1 MAETTGG
8 IMSQRVAKVE
18 SLIQQTVATAILEL
32 LGPDS
37 ARVTVTRVD
46 ASPDLRNAT
55 VWVGLLGTEDQQTKL
70 FEQLIHNHGDFQA
83 ALGRRMQTK
92 FVPHLYFRRDSGGA
106 YAAEID
112 RLLKGL

>member
-1 MAETTGG
+1 
-8 IMSQRVAKVE
+8 MSTQRVAKVE
-18 SLIQQTVATAILEL
+18 SLIQQTVATAILEQ

-46 ASPDLRNAT
+46 AAPDLHNAT
-55 VWVGLLGTEDQQTKL
+55 VWVGLLGTEAIQTKL
-70 FEQLIHNHGDFQA
+70 FEALIRHHGDIQA
-83 ALGRRMQTK
+83 ALARRMMMK
-92 FVPHLYFRRDSGGA
+92 FVPHLHIKRDTGGA